1 MSEKEELLNALKALK
16 PEITV
21 RFKVREIALF
31 GSFVREEQTVNSDV
45 DVVVEFDEDADLLT
59 LVALGQFLEE
69 RLQRKVD
76 LGTKRSL
83 RSGIREQVLK
93 EMAMI

>member
-31 GSFVREEQTVNSDV
+31 GSFLREEQTVNSDV

-69 RLQRKVD
+69 RLRRKVD

>member
-45 DVVVEFDEDADLLT
+45 DVVVEFDEDTDLLT